1 MDSSSTERPK
11 LQKIRSNSS
20 SIQRRRR
27 PSRTISKYGSI
38 VEESDSLHNYPNLN
52 NNSRVSAVDDD
63 DDDDDEDDSDEN
75 DKEGFR
81 YKSNTFDH
89 SDEDGEFASH
99 RLHTRQHSN
108 DHLSLTSTEHELT
121 LKDKQ
126 EAMNKQHPFGLPL
139 WKPALYKKSR
149 SVVRKANSALHSAPS
164 SASEHFLNPGNL
176 LWLVLFGWWLALTV
190 FLASLPITLLDH
202 SYGLVLRELS
212 SYLLWPFGRY
222 VERLVEIKPSIMS
235 DLQRENSVG
244 QSSILID
251 DDDEF
256 EECEEHGLLERRH
269 NMNTRK
275 RYNWFHA
282 IYETIKLG
290 PAACLYYFIF
300 YTIIAPLL
308 LLVSAICWLCVVTV
322 PMAKLNYILVR
333 HLRRHP
339 LSLRFHSKP
348 SILTSTHQQP
358 TVILLCTYQAF
369 GWQYYKYTYNG
380 INIIFINL
388 IPLVFFVI
396 FDDYVLKPRFP
407 DSLMTSPQLIFG
419 LSLTSVIPLSYF
431 IGMGVSSVS
440 AQSSMG
446 LGAVINAT
454 FGSVIEIILY
464 AAALMGGKSALV
476 EGSLIGSILAGVLLM
491 PGFSMISGA
500 VKRKEQ
506 KFNAKSAGVT
516 STMLIMAII
525 GALSPTLFYQFFG
538 SFELHCT
545 GCPESIEINGSIAC
559 SHCYYDQMDPSED
572 PVYQK
577 SVKPFMWI
585 CAAILPSAYVIGL
598 IFSLHTHADMVW
610 KSPASKSHD
619 MASTAITH
627 SERIYPIHIIH
638 PSQHQEH
645 QLDEHTPLNSHNTT
659 TQPVLIAVNPDT
671 RPTDNSA
678 TNNPPLAFIHAK
690 EPEEEEEEEAAA
702 GHDSPNWTK
711 MMSYSVLFS
720 CTLLYSIIAEILV
733 QTVDDVMENA
743 TIDERF
749 LGLTLFALVPNITE
763 FTNAISFALYGNIVL
778 SMEIGS
784 AYALQVCLLQIPVM
798 VAFSLWYNWGK
809 EEIQKFT
816 FK

>member
-1 MDSSSTERPK
+1 MDPNERPIHK
-11 LQKIRSNSS
+11 VRSNSS
-20 SIQRRRR
+20 TYRVRR
-27 PSRTISKYGSI
+27 PSRTASKYGSI
-38 VEESDSLHNYPNLN
+38 VEERIRNDPTDSSNDSEEEEEEEEEENTGERR
-52 NNSRVSAVDDD
+52 SEM
-63 DDDDDEDDSDEN
+63 DDE
-75 DKEGFR
+75 EGLSSTHKQR
-81 YKSNTFDH
+81 SRRQ
-89 SDEDGEFASH
+89 SRQLSEQMSFAS
-99 RLHTRQHSN
+99 L
-108 DHLSLTSTEHELT
+108 DHEIT

-149 SVVRKANSALHSAPS
+149 SVVRKANSALHSSPS
-164 SASEHFLNPGNL
+164 SSSENFLNPGNL
-176 LWLVLFGWWLALTV
+176 LWLIIFGWWLALV
-190 FLASLPITLLDH
+190 VYAVSIFMHILGGHA
-202 SYGLVLRELS
+202 YGIMLRELS

-222 VERLVEIKPSIMS
+222 VERLVEITPSIIS
-235 DLQRENSVG
+235 NLEREQTSG
-244 QSSILID
+244 QSSVVISDLD
-251 DDDEF
+251 EYQDDES
-256 EECEEHGLLERRH
+256 GPLLDH
-269 NMNTRK
+269 HLIKHK

-282 IYETIKLG
+282 VAETIRSG
-290 PAACLYYFIF
+290 PTACLYYLLF

-308 LLVSAICWLCVVTV
+308 ILVSTLCWMCVVTV

-339 LSLRFHSKP
+339 LSLRFHSKS
-348 SILTSTHQQP
+348 SIVSSTHQQP

-380 INIIFINL
+380 INIMFINL
-388 IPLVFFVI
+388 MPLVFFVI
-396 FDDYVLKPRFP
+396 FDDYILKEHFP
-407 DSLMTSPQLIFG
+407 TALMTSPQIIFG
-419 LSLTSVIPLSYF
+419 LSLASVIPLSYF

-454 FGSVIEIILY
+454 FGSIIEIILY
-464 AAALMGGKSALV
+464 AAALMAGKSSLV

-538 SFELHCT
+538 SFELRCT
-545 GCPESIEINGSIAC
+545 GCPDVSEPGGTMAC
-559 SHCYYDQMDPSED
+559 SHCYYDQLNPSED
-572 PVYQK
+572 PVYQN

-598 IFSLHTHADMVW
+598 LFSLHTHADMVW
-610 KSPASKSHD
+610 KSHISNKPHETPVAAVVHPQ
-619 MASTAITH
+619 
-627 SERIYPIHIIH
+627 RVYPVHII
-638 PSQHQEH
+638 QTNQQQQDQQESN
-645 QLDEHTPLNSHNTT
+645 EHTPLNTHTYMQGLLNVNTAAADRAGGVTAAT
-659 TQPVLIAVNPDT
+659 TIGQ
-671 RPTDNSA
+671 
-678 TNNPPLAFIHAK
+678 PLAFIHAR

-702 GHDSPNWTK
+702 GHDSPNWSK
-711 MMSYSVLFS
+711 AMSYSVLFG
-720 CTLLYSIIAEILV
+720 CTFLYSVIAEILV
-733 QTVDDVMENA
+733 QTVDTVMENVA
-743 TIDERF
+743 IDEKF

-763 FTNAISFALYGNIVL
+763 FMNAISFALYGNIVL

-784 AYALQVCLLQIPVM
+784 AYALQVCLLQIPAM

-809 EEIQKFT
+809 EEIRKFT